1 MSSFKKN
8 VIDGLSADEKYLSSR
23 YFYDATGDQIFQEIM
38 AMPEYYLTRAEAE
51 IFELRKKK
59 IYSSLN
65 FGEHFNLVE
74 LGAGD
79 GLKTKILLHSFL
91 EDKASFGY
99 YPIDISSH
107 VLEELQSSLAL
118 ELPALKVRPLA
129 DEYFEG
135 LKKIRSLNQS
145 PLLVLFL
152 GSNIGNFPQTQA
164 ESFMTALGANL
175 NVGDKLLLGVDMKKE
190 PAKILSAYSDAKGI
204 TARFNLNVLRR
215 INEELGAN
223 FEVQNF
229 DHYAQYNPQNGEC
242 RSYLICRKAQDV
254 NLKGVNQVFQFEEF
268 ECIHTEISRK
278 YSKNE
283 IDRLAASAGFKV
295 IDKFYDS
302 EMQFCDA
309 LFEKL

>member
-1 MSSFKKN
+1 MSNFKEN
-8 VIDGLSADEKYLSSR
+8 VVNGLSADEKYLSSR

-51 IFELRKKK
+51 IFQLRKKD

-65 FGEHFNLVE
+65 FRETFNLVE

-79 GLKTKILLHSFL
+79 GLKTKVLLHSFL
-91 EDKASFGY
+91 EDKASFEY

-107 VLEELQSSLAL
+107 VLQELQSSLAL
-118 ELPALKVRPLA
+118 ELPDLIVKPLA

-135 LKKIRSLNQS
+135 IKKLQSLNQA

-152 GSNIGNFPQTQA
+152 GSNIGNFHQA
-164 ESFMTALGANL
+164 QAKSFMSALGANL
-175 NVGDKLLLGVDMKKE
+175 DVGDKLLLGVDLKKE
-190 PAKILSAYSDAKGI
+190 PTKILSAYSDTKGI
-204 TARFNLNVLRR
+204 TARFNLNVLHR
-215 INEELGAN
+215 INEELDAN

-229 DHYAQYNPQNGEC
+229 DHYAQYNPQSGEC

-254 NLKGVNQVFQFEEF
+254 RLKGVDQVFHFEEF
-268 ECIHTEISRK
+268 ECIHTEISQK

-302 EMQFCDA
+302 EMQFCNA